1 MNSEQVSGLVRHLMT
16 AFGGIAIA
24 KGYTDSGTVE
34 LGIRHGRYA
43 RSRSLVILGEEGKR
57 GGAGSGPMTQ

>member
-34 LGIRHGRYA
+34 LASGTVATLAAVAWSYWA
-43 RSRSLVILGEEGKR
+43 KR
-57 GGAGSGPMTQ
+57 EKGAAPGQVQ